1 VKEISIEFK
10 KYKSILYILILY
22 ILSIIILSVIHVI
35 SMSDF
40 IDNLVIF
47 FGWIIILVIA
57 LIQLKENR
65 EDNQIAQKEEIRRS
79 LEIDAFKET
88 NKARYE
94 LSNSIGSMHVLFLLL
109 PSDLLLCFKNPKA
122 NKFDKNNITLKIRLQ
137 IDNLLKSLENF
148 IVTIENNEIALI
160 GYHHYRLFLTFR
172 IKDIIKKIDGFQS
185 YFGNLTL
192 EKLSIEENFIY
203 FEEYCYT
210 IRQNL
215 SNIAVWLHDYR
226 IELMNSM
233 LEDIFEKKVPTRK
246 AKDPK
251 FKTLMELATKEK
263 VEKESI
269 KREKIRLKRN

>member
-1 VKEISIEFK
+1 
-10 KYKSILYILILY
+10 
-22 ILSIIILSVIHVI
+22 
-35 SMSDF
+35 MSDF

-185 YFGNLTL
+185 YFGHLTIDNL
-192 EKLSIEENFIY
+192 SVEEDFLY
-203 FEEYCYT
+203 FKEYCNN
-210 IRQNL
+210 ISGNL
-215 SNIAVWLHDYR
+215 LNINVWLHDYR
-226 IELMNSM
+226 IELMNSI
-233 LEDIFEKKVPTRK
+233 LKDVFEKKVPNRK
-246 AKDPK
+246 ARDPK
-251 FKTLMELATKEK
+251 YKTLMELAIKEK